1 MPWPDVADELVRFE
15 DYLAFAP
22 LWRDQIANVR
32 IHETT
37 RERPVDRFQQERSL
51 LRALPTIPFDTDEI
65 VPAVVSPH
73 ARVEFDAQPLLG
85 AAAPWHAGPSRFA
98 PTVDEVRILHQGQV
112 VAQHIRCYQRRQLIV
127 LPDHRLA
134 ALTLCAGDRGAP
146 RWNRR
151 LMPWA
156 PRHASSTSA
165 SERQPV
171 KTGVHLRRLLG
182 LARVYGSAEVLSA
195 HRQGPGTGGPR
206 RRLRREP
213 SAGGTPA
220 PAASH
225 AHSADSQAARTDRR
239 HRTGA
244 GRSRLFTTV
253 SVTPPTRTL
262 MARRDDNL
270 QARLDRDLAELKLLE
285 IAKSYR
291 EVLDEAARKGS
302 SFLEVLA
309 ILIGLE
315 QAAREQRALERR
327 LREARLPKQKTLAE
341 YDFKFPKRIPKA
353 AIVRLFDC
361 DFIEQHGC
369 AVLIGPTG
377 TGKSH
382 LLTALGYTA
391 VERGHSVR
399 HTRVVDMINHLTAAQ
414 LNGSLGKTLR
424 SYVRPSLL
432 LLDELGYLPID
443 KRGADLLFQVVAA
456 RYEVGS
462 IVITTNR
469 PFREWGKL
477 FDVDNTLATAL
488 IDRLMHHGEGIVI
501 QGDSYRMKDKDPDST
516 DE

>member
-1 MPWPDVADELVRFE
+1 
-15 DYLAFAP
+15 
-22 LWRDQIANVR
+22 
-32 IHETT
+32 
-37 RERPVDRFQQERSL
+37 
-51 LRALPTIPFDTDEI
+51 
-65 VPAVVSPH
+65 
-73 ARVEFDAQPLLG
+73 
-85 AAAPWHAGPSRFA
+85 
-98 PTVDEVRILHQGQV
+98 
-112 VAQHIRCYQRRQLIV
+112 
-127 LPDHRLA
+127 
-134 ALTLCAGDRGAP
+134 
-146 RWNRR
+146 
-151 LMPWA
+151 
-156 PRHASSTSA
+156 
-165 SERQPV
+165 
-171 KTGVHLRRLLG
+171 
-182 LARVYGSAEVLSA
+182 
-195 HRQGPGTGGPR
+195 
-206 RRLRREP
+206 
-213 SAGGTPA
+213 
-220 PAASH
+220 
-225 AHSADSQAARTDRR
+225 
-239 HRTGA
+239 
-244 GRSRLFTTV
+244 
-253 SVTPPTRTL
+253 
-262 MARRDDNL
+262 MARRDDSL

-291 EVLDEAARKGS
+291 EVLDDAGRKGS

-315 QAAREQRALERR
+315 QAAREQRALGRR
-327 LREARLPKQKTLAE
+327 LREARLPKPKTLAE
-341 YDFKFPKRIPKA
+341 YDFQFPKRIPKA

-361 DFIEQHGC
+361 DFIERHGC

-414 LNGSLGKTLR
+414 LHGSLGKTLR

-456 RYEVGS
+456 RYELGS

-501 QGDSYRMKDKDPDST
+501 QGDSYRMKDKGPDST